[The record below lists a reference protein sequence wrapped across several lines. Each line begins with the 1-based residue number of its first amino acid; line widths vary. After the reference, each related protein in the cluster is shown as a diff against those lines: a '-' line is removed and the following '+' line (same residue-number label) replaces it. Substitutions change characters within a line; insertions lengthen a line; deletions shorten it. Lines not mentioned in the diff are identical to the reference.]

1 MQSER
6 SKDAWSPSA
15 IASTCVLA
23 LVATSAL
30 AVVHAQRTEGGALSR
45 LRDTGRIRLGYR
57 TDARPFSYTDESGK
71 PAGYSIALCERMLD
85 GLKADA
91 GASALTPEWNPLG
104 AADRFRAVQDR
115 QIDLLCGA
123 DSETLERRAQ
133 VDFTTPIFPGGIGA
147 VVRADA
153 PVRLRD
159 VLSGRGQ
166 TFRPTWRA
174 AASQLL
180 QAREFT
186 AVTGTTAEKWLN
198 DRLDEL
204 QIVAKVALVP
214 SYEDGLQRLLAR
226 QSDVLFGE
234 RAILVDAARRHRSAA
249 DLASIDRLFTYE
261 PLAFALGRDDEDFRL
276 AVDRALGRLY
286 SSRQLADIYVK
297 WFGELDESAVAFFR
311 WNTRSE

>member
-1 MQSER
+1 MRAER
-6 SKDAWSPSA
+6 SQDAWSRSA
-15 IASTCVLA
+15 AASALALA
-23 LVATSAL
+23 LVALTAL
-30 AVVHAQRTEGGALSR
+30 TVVHAQRTETGTLSR

-85 GLKADA
+85 GLRADA
-91 GASALTPEWNPLG
+91 GASTLTPEWKPLV
-104 AADRFRAVQDR
+104 AAERFRAVQDH

-123 DSETLERRAQ
+123 DSETLERRTQ
-133 VDFTTPIFPGGIGA
+133 VDFTTPVFPGGIGA

-153 PVRLRD
+153 PVRLRE

-180 QAREFT
+180 QARAFT
-186 AVTGTTAEKWLN
+186 AVTGTTAETWLN
-198 DRLDEL
+198 ERLDEL

-249 DLASIDRLFTYE
+249 DLAMIDRLFTYE

-276 AVDRALGRLY
+276 AVDRGLGRLY
-286 SSRQLADIYVK
+286 GSRQLADVYVK
-297 WFGELDESAVAFFR
+297 WFGELDESALAFFR